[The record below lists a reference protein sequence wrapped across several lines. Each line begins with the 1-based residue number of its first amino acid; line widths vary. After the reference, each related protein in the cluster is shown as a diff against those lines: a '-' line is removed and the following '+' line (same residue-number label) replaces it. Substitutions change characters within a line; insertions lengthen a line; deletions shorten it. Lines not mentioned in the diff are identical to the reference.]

1 MHPLAGDISV
11 LKDNEIENKISDL
24 TKKYF
29 MIQNTGVKAQVAA
42 LLEDYQN
49 EISRRR
55 QVQLEKL
62 MNDKKLDKLVK
73 VN

>member
-49 EISRRR
+49 EIRRRR